1 MIVDDFVVAPA
12 VVVGGGI
19 AGCATALALDGCV
32 IVANEPLGG
41 GSSCFA
47 QGGIAAA
54 KSTDDSPSS
63 HAADTLAVSAGLAQP
78 EIAALVAAAAA
89 DRVSWLEALGV
100 AFDRT
105 STGALA
111 LGREAGHSW
120 HRIVHAGGDRSGSVV
135 MKTLRGALQARP
147 DIRILEGFGLLDILT
162 AGERAAGV
170 VLASPAGHRLAVFA
184 PNVVLA
190 TGGIGACFDR
200 TTNPATSAGAGLAAA
215 ARRGVR
221 LADLEFVQFHPTA
234 LAIDA
239 DPLPLLTEALRGAG
253 AKLLDDS
260 GRAFMATIHGDAD
273 LAPRDVVARNVHA
286 LTASGRGVFLD
297 ATGVRDLET
306 RFPGACALA
315 RAAGLDP
322 LTQLLP
328 VTAAA
333 HFHMGGIAT
342 DAQGASSMAG
352 LWACGEV
359 ASTGLHGGNRLASNS
374 LLEGL
379 VFGERIARAVRRLRL
394 TPPQGPLAIPRHMP
408 ETGRDDDRIRALR
421 GLVGDSLGPLRS
433 GPRMVA
439 ALRRLDAWIPA
450 TRAEADRLVVARELL
465 KAAIARRESRG
476 AHQRADYPHPA
487 IGAPRRSF
495 QRPTP
500 APLETLNMR
509 RSRVA

>member
-1 MIVDDFVVAPA
+1 
-12 VVVGGGI
+12 
-19 AGCATALALDGCV
+19 
-32 IVANEPLGG
+32 
-41 GSSCFA
+41 
-47 QGGIAAA
+47 
-54 KSTDDSPSS
+54 
-63 HAADTLAVSAGLAQP
+63 
-78 EIAALVAAAAA
+78 
-89 DRVSWLEALGV
+89 
-100 AFDRT
+100 
-105 STGALA
+105 
-111 LGREAGHSW
+111 
-120 HRIVHAGGDRSGSVV
+120 
-135 MKTLRGALQARP
+135 
-147 DIRILEGFGLLDILT
+147 
-162 AGERAAGV
+162 
-170 VLASPAGHRLAVFA
+170 
-184 PNVVLA
+184 
-190 TGGIGACFDR
+190 
-200 TTNPATSAGAGLAAA
+200 
-215 ARRGVR
+215 
-221 LADLEFVQFHPTA
+221 
-234 LAIDA
+234 
-239 DPLPLLTEALRGAG
+239 
-253 AKLLDDS
+253 
-260 GRAFMATIHGDAD
+260 
-273 LAPRDVVARNVHA
+273 
-286 LTASGRGVFLD
+286 VFLD
-297 ATGVRDLET
+297 ATGVRHLET

-439 ALRRLDAWIPA
+439 ALRRLDAWTPA